1 MSNSSSSTLKIHPI
15 FKMIFLAVTGF
26 TLLSICIMVVLSLCN
41 PEAKTMADVPIL
53 QKNLYEI
60 CKFGWQSG
68 FGAIIGLIG
77 GNVSSQ

>member
-1 MSNSSSSTLKIHPI
+1 MSNSHSKTSKIPLM
-15 FKMIFLAVTGF
+15 FKMSFWAVTAF
-26 TLLSICIMVVLSLCN
+26 SFICIAVLVYMSFSTK
-41 PEAKTMADVPIL
+41 ATTMDQVPVF

-68 FGAIIGLIG
+68 FGAIIGLVG